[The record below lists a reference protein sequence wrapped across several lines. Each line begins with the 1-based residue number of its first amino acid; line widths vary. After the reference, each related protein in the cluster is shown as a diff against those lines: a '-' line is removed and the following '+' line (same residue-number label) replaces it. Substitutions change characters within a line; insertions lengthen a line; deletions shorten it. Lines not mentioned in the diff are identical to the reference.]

1 MYTLR
6 TVCLQSRVNVLQI
19 LARTLANVQSY
30 RTIMSAPVILV
41 FTERAAKV
49 NDLALINMTC
59 PRAVVSLRGSCRNHA
74 LPRSPR
80 ENPQLVAILSLDV
93 HNMLLKNLQLDNITW
108 LALPRTSTA
117 SPRKL
122 KPHSAVHFVCLFV
135 HQCCCCCCRVKMFCK
150 DFTFNRYSM
159 ICFVS

>member
-49 NDLALINMTC
+49 NDLALINLTC
-59 PRAVVSLRGSCRNHA
+59 PRAVVSLRGSCRNNA
-74 LPRSPR
+74 LPWSPR
-80 ENPQLVAILSLDV
+80 EKPQPVAILSLDV
-93 HNMLLKNLQLDNITW
+93 NNMHLQNLQLDNIIW
-108 LALPRTSTA
+108 LPLPRTYKKVHSFTLEVA
-117 SPRKL
+117 TSLSCIFCLLVCSPMLLLLREDVL
-122 KPHSAVHFVCLFV
+122 QRFHF
-135 HQCCCCCCRVKMFCK
+135 
-150 DFTFNRYSM
+150 
-159 ICFVS
+159 

>member
-49 NDLALINMTC
+49 NDLALINLTC
-59 PRAVVSLRGSCRNHA
+59 PRAVVSLRGSCRNNA
-74 LPRSPR
+74 LPWSPR
-80 ENPQLVAILSLDV
+80 EKPQPVAILSLDV
-93 HNMLLKNLQLDNITW
+93 NNMHLQNLQLDNIIW
-108 LALPRTSTA
+108 LPRPRTYKEVHSFTLEVATSLSCIFCLLVC
-117 SPRKL
+117 SPMLLLLREDVL
-122 KPHSAVHFVCLFV
+122 QRFHF
-135 HQCCCCCCRVKMFCK
+135 
-150 DFTFNRYSM
+150 
-159 ICFVS
+159 

>member
-49 NDLALINMTC
+49 NDLPLINLTC
-59 PRAVVSLRGSCRNHA
+59 PRAVVSLRGSCRNNA

-80 ENPQLVAILSLDV
+80 EKPQPVAILSLDV
-93 HNMLLKNLQLDNITW
+93 NNMHLQNLQLDNIIW
-108 LALPRTSTA
+108 LPLPRTYKEVHSFTLEVA
-117 SPRKL
+117 TSLSCIFCLLVCSPMLLLLREDVL
-122 KPHSAVHFVCLFV
+122 QRFHF
-135 HQCCCCCCRVKMFCK
+135 
-150 DFTFNRYSM
+150 
-159 ICFVS
+159 

>member
-1 MYTLR
+1 M
-6 TVCLQSRVNVLQI
+6 VCLQSRVNVLQI

-59 PRAVVSLRGSCRNHA
+59 PRALVSLRGSCRNNA

-80 ENPQLVAILSLDV
+80 EKPQLIAILSLDV
-93 HNMLLKNLQLDNITW
+93 HNMHLKNLQLDNMPW
-108 LALPRTSTA
+108 LPLPRTY
-117 SPRKL
+117 KEV
-122 KPHSAVHFVCLFV
+122 HSFTLEGATSHSCIFCCLFV
-135 HQCCCCCCRVKMFCK
+135 HQCCCCCVKMFCK

>member
-6 TVCLQSRVNVLQI
+6 MVCLQSRVNVLQI

-59 PRAVVSLRGSCRNHA
+59 PRALVSLRGSCRNNA

-80 ENPQLVAILSLDV
+80 EKPQLIAILSLDV
-93 HNMLLKNLQLDNITW
+93 HNMHLKNLQLDNITW
-108 LALPRTSTA
+108 LPLPRTYKEVHSFTLEVA
-117 SPRKL
+117 TSLGCIFCLLVCSPMLLLLLLLREDVL
-122 KPHSAVHFVCLFV
+122 QRFHF
-135 HQCCCCCCRVKMFCK
+135 
-150 DFTFNRYSM
+150 
-159 ICFVS
+159 

>member
-59 PRAVVSLRGSCRNHA
+59 PRAVVSLRGSCRNNA
-74 LPRSPR
+74 LPRSPP
-80 ENPQLVAILSLDV
+80 EKPQPVAILSLDV
-93 HNMLLKNLQLDNITW
+93 NNMHLQNLQLDDIIW
-108 LALPRTSTA
+108 LPLSRTYKEVHSFTLEVA
-117 SPRKL
+117 NSLSCIFCLLVCSPMLLLLREDVL
-122 KPHSAVHFVCLFV
+122 QRFHF
-135 HQCCCCCCRVKMFCK
+135 
-150 DFTFNRYSM
+150 
-159 ICFVS
+159 